1 MENLEITAIT
11 AEVKQKGRP
20 VVATSKR
27 QQRLALRAEL
37 AAQGIAI
44 KKGRPKMV
52 KAEAPVIIFDDL
64 VQLER
69 IIEA

>member
-1 MENLEITAIT
+1 MENLEIVAVT
-11 AEVKQKGRP
+11 AETKQKGRP

-37 AAQGIAI
+37 AAQGIEV

-52 KAEAPVIIFDDL
+52 KVETPVEE
-64 VQLER
+64 VV
-69 IIEA
+69 A

>member
-1 MENLEITAIT
+1 MENLEIAAVT
-11 AEVKQKGRP
+11 AEPKQKGRP

-52 KAEAPVIIFDDL
+52 KVETPVEE
-64 VQLER
+64 VV
-69 IIEA
+69 A